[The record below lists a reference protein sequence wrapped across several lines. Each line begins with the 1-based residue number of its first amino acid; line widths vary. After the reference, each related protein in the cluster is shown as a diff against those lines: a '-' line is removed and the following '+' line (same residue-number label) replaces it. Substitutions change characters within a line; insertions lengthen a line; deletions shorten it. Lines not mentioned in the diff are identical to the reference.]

1 MSRPRI
7 LLAEDY
13 SGVADALKALLE
25 TDFDLVGVV
34 EDGVALVEAAK
45 RLLPDVIVAD
55 ISMPR
60 LDGLSALAELRKE
73 NPAVKVVFTTMYGE
87 PAYARL
93 ALKAGACG
101 YVVKHSAWSEL
112 IPAILS
118 ALEGNIFVSA
128 SLSGVVGRESPHE

>member
-1 MSRPRI
+1 
-7 LLAEDY
+7 
-13 SGVADALKALLE
+13 
-25 TDFDLVGVV
+25 
-34 EDGVALVEAAK
+34 
-45 RLLPDVIVAD
+45 
-55 ISMPR
+55 
-60 LDGLSALAELRKE
+60 
-73 NPAVKVVFTTMYGE
+73 MYGE